1 MPAVLAPINPRVLYW
16 AMQEAGVTS
25 AVLAAKAEVDV
36 AVVDHWLA
44 GTAQPTKTQFNKI
57 TKALA
62 RSRSFFFLP
71 RPPATAQV
79 PVAFRATP
87 GGQNQ
92 DLLVTDLQA
101 VRNAR
106 RVQRLTRWSR
116 ERVRDSAPAL
126 PTASPNTSAVKAAQT
141 VRDWLGWTMERQTEA
156 KTATVVTKDLRR
168 TLEAHGL
175 IAMQQPLGRKGC
187 RGFSLLDPVA
197 PVVAV
202 NSAYTTEARTYS
214 YVHELGHLVR
224 GTEAICTGSVDQAL
238 ERWCEEFAAAL
249 LLPRSALLTY
259 ANDLVGRDQKIAV
272 ATQVTK
278 IANHF
283 KVSRL
288 ATVTALQQA
297 GRADQVLWNEI
308 KAQSDLRK
316 KQGGGPP
323 GDPQTLPVIR
333 VREWGRTPTR
343 LLIAAADEGALSRPD
358 LLEYLQLSSSE
369 VDHVRLLLTASSAA
383 DDED

>member
-1 MPAVLAPINPRVLYW
+1 
-16 AMQEAGVTS
+16 MQEARVER
-25 AVLAAKAEVDV
+25 AALATKVKEDVGLVDQWLSGSMQPTTGQFDKIAKA
-36 AVVDHWLA
+36 L
-44 GTAQPTKTQFNKI
+44 G
-57 TKALA
+57 

-71 RPPATAQV
+71 RPPATHQV
-79 PVAFRATP
+79 PMAFRATP
-87 GGQNQ
+87 GGLWQ
-92 DLLVTDLQA
+92 DLLEADFLA
-101 VRNAR
+101 VRRAR

-116 ERVRDSAPAL
+116 ERVRDAAPTL
-126 PTASPNTSAVKAAQT
+126 PTVSRNTSAVKAAE
-141 VRDWLGWTMERQTEA
+141 VLREWLGWTLERQTQA
-156 KTATVVTKDLRR
+156 KSATAVTKDLRR

-175 IAMQQPLGRKGC
+175 IAMQQALGRKGC

-224 GTEAICTGSVDQAL
+224 GTEAICTGATGWAL

-249 LLPRSALLTY
+249 LLPRPALTAY
-259 ANDLVGRDQKIAV
+259 VNDLVGRDKPV
-272 ATQVTK
+272 TVPGQVTRV
-278 IANHF
+278 ANHF
-283 KVSRL
+283 KISRL
-288 ATVTALQQA
+288 ATITALQQA
-297 GRADQVLWNEI
+297 GRADQLLWNEI

-316 KQGGGPP
+316 KQGGGPA

-343 LLIAAADEGALSRPD
+343 LLIEAADQGALSRPD

-369 VDHVRLLLTASSAA
+369 VDDVRRLLSSSPSA

>member
-1 MPAVLAPINPRVLYW
+1 MPAVLAPINPDVLDW
-16 AMQEAGVTS
+16 AMQEAGFDK
-25 AVLAAKAEVDV
+25 AALAAKVKEDV
-36 AVVDHWLA
+36 GLVEQWLKGA
-44 GTAQPTKTQFNKI
+44 AQPTTGQFDKI

-71 RPPATAQV
+71 RPPATHQV

-87 GGQNQ
+87 GGRGQ
-92 DLLVTDLQA
+92 DLLEADVAA
-101 VRNAR
+101 VRRAR

-116 ERVRDSAPAL
+116 ERVRDSVPTL
-126 PTASPNTSAVKAAQT
+126 PKVSTDASAVKAAD
-141 VRDWLGWTMERQTEA
+141 VLREWLGWSPERQTQA
-156 KTATVVTKDLRR
+156 KSATEVTKDLRR

-175 IAMQQPLGRKGC
+175 IAMQQPIGRAGC

-202 NSAYTTEARTYS
+202 NSAYTTEARTFS

-224 GTEAICTGSVDQAL
+224 GTEAICTGALDQGL

-249 LLPRSALLTY
+249 LLPRSVLLKY
-259 ANDLVGRDQKIAV
+259 VNDLVGVGAKV
-272 ATQVTK
+272 TNPSQVTRV
-278 IANHF
+278 ANHF
-283 KVSRL
+283 KISRL
-288 ATVTALQQA
+288 ATATALQQA
-297 GRADQVLWNEI
+297 QRADQLLWNEI

-316 KQGGGPP
+316 KQGGGPA

-343 LLIAAADEGALSRPD
+343 LLIEAADQGALSRPD
-358 LLEYLQLSSSE
+358 LLEYLHLSSSE
-369 VDHVRLLLTASSAA
+369 VNEVRRLLTSSSV